1 MRRYT
6 SCALS
11 PSSPGGQL
19 AGSGAPVFVTLRA
32 CELASARRRAC
43 GTLALLSRRLRVAA
57 PTPAASA
64 ASAAAAQRCACAPRR
79 PPPLAPLHGRAYH
92 SAAASQLLLPP
103 ALLRR
108 AAPRASSLR
117 PFVCSAE
124 RDVVDVRDAAVVR
137 RPLIASPMGKP
148 KRDAGAGGSG
158 AGAVPVHTSA
168 HVQLLGLGLDDSGAA
183 SSVLLFFD
191 KARYLF
197 NAGEGFQVRP
207 GVLEHCS
214 SAHAAHT
221 CDGLGLLSGGGTH
234 VCVSALQ

>member
-1 MRRYT
+1 
-6 SCALS
+6 
-11 PSSPGGQL
+11 
-19 AGSGAPVFVTLRA
+19 LRA
-32 CELASARRRAC
+32 CELAGARRRAC
-43 GTLALLSRRLRVAA
+43 DTLALLSWRLRLVA
-57 PTPAASA
+57 PPP
-64 ASAAAAQRCACAPRR
+64 AAAAAAAHHAPRR
-79 PPPLAPLHGRAYH
+79 APLAPSHRHAHHRAAT
-92 SAAASQLLLPP
+92 SPLLQPP

-108 AAPRASSLR
+108 AAPRAASLR

-158 AGAVPVHTSA
+158 AGAAPVHTSA

-207 GVLEHCS
+207 GVLLRPAARRC
-214 SAHAAHT
+214 AAHMRRLRVGVAT
-221 CDGLGLLSGGGTH
+221 AA
-234 VCVSALQ
+234 CV